1 MKRMGYLLAIVMVF
15 AAVGAPVV
23 NGAEGEWQSLFDGK
37 SLAGWQSGNGQP
49 VSKGWIVVDGCI
61 HRESR
66 GGDILTAGEY
76 EDFELELE
84 WKAAPKANSGIKYR
98 FKKGLGP
105 EYQVLDDK
113 LHGNG
118 KNPLTSAASMY
129 ALFACNDQKTLNP
142 VGEFN
147 KARIVARGTK
157 LQHWLNGKKV
167 LEVDTASPAWAAAK
181 AKSKFKGKVG
191 YGEGAGRI
199 LLQDHGDKVWFRNIR
214 VRRL

>member
-1 MKRMGYLLAIVMVF
+1 MVLITLLAIP
-15 AAVGAPVV
+15 AGAQ
-23 NGAEGEWQSLFDGK
+23 EGEWKSLFDGK
-37 SLAGWQSGNGQP
+37 TFSGWQSGNGKP
-49 VSKGWIVVDGCI
+49 VSKGWVVVDGCI

-66 GGDILTAGEY
+66 GGDIVTVEQF

-84 WKAAPKANSGIKYR
+84 WKVAPKANSGIKYR

-118 KNPLTSAASMY
+118 KNPLTSAAAMY
-129 ALFACNDQKTLNP
+129 ALFACNDQKVLKP

-157 LQHWLNGKKV
+157 LEHWLNGKKV
-167 LEVDTASPAWAAAK
+167 LEVDTASPAWEKAK
-181 AKSKFKGKVG
+181 ANSKFKGKAG
-191 YGEGAGRI
+191 YGEGSGRI
-199 LLQDHGDKVWFRNIR
+199 LLQDHGDKVWYRNIR
-214 VRRL
+214 IRRL

>member
-1 MKRMGYLLAIVMVF
+1 MAVV
-15 AAVGAPVV
+15 VGATVLVALVSSVV
-23 NGAEGEWQSLFDGK
+23 GAGEGEWQSLFDGETF
-37 SLAGWQSGNGQP
+37 AGWQSGGGKP
-49 VSKGWIVVDGCI
+49 VSKGWVVVDGCI

-66 GGDILTAGEY
+66 GGDIVTAEQF

-84 WKAAPKANSGIKYR
+84 WKVAPKANSGIKYR

-118 KNPLTSAASMY
+118 KNPLTSAAAMY
-129 ALFACNDQKTLNP
+129 ALFACNDQKTLKP
-142 VGEFN
+142 VGEFS

-157 LQHWLNGKKV
+157 LEHWLNGKKV
-167 LEVDTASPAWAAAK
+167 LEVDTASPAWATAK
-181 AKSKFKGKVG
+181 AKSKFKGKAG
-191 YGEGAGRI
+191 YGEGPGRI

-214 VRRL
+214 IRRL